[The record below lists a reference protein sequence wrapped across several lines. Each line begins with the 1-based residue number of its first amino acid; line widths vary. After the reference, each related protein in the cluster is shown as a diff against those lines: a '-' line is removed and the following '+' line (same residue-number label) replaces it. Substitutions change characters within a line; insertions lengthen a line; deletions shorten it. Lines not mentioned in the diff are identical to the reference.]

1 MKCPDKT
8 GAEIFT
14 IPLLKNIKYLVLLD
28 AEAVEEFGKINDLE
42 HESVVS
48 EYKNWGGTTTC
59 LVSEGNHYFLVALKD
74 LNIENIV
81 HESVHLAQ
89 LILEFHGIN
98 TDKRNTEILAYTT
111 THIFETIKEFWDNYL
126 EINPL
131 PRVEP

>member
-1 MKCPDKT
+1 MKCPDKP

-14 IPLLKNIKYLVLLD
+14 IPLLKDIKYLVILD
-28 AEAVEEFGKINDLE
+28 VESIVEFGAINDVADE
-42 HESVVS
+42 PIVS
-48 EYKNWGGTTTC
+48 EYKQWGGTTTC
-59 LVSEGNHYFLVALKD
+59 MVDDGDHYFLVALKD

-111 THIFETIKEFWDNYL
+111 THIFETIKKFWDSYL
-126 EINPL
+126 EINPAK
-131 PRVEP
+131 EAN